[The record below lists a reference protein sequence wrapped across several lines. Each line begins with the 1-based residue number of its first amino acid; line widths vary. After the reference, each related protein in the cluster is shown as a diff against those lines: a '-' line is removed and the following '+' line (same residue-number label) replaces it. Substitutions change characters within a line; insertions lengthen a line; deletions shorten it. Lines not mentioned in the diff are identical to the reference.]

1 MVSIFLL
8 NVQQQLTVS
17 SQVFNHAETSLTV
30 SNRSIKIV
38 LLAMLVHTEAL
49 KVDIPPGA
57 ELRLNRTGNVNRRLH
72 GELLHPALHNRKLDR
87 NHTRHLN
94 GATERNLAIAL
105 REMQI
110 PNRELGPLDMHRKVN
125 LAAARQVFDVAV
137 AAVLRATGDRAGA
150 LVADFLFDVV
160 ARGSGVHILGL
171 RRLCDVA
178 VHVRARFDQAAFA
191 LVPSCEDFG
200 GGRAAEDAWVD
211 EAGEFDAWDVAGG
224 AVDSFEVPD
233 CFCSGLVWVSPCEL
247 LLGEVLFSLTAWGRS
262 RPGIHLSSNV
272 SNMDGRRKTD
282 HLSHLHSFS
291 RRCQ

>member
-1 MVSIFLL
+1 
-8 NVQQQLTVS
+8 
-17 SQVFNHAETSLTV
+17 
-30 SNRSIKIV
+30 
-38 LLAMLVHTEAL
+38 MLVHTEAL

-94 GATERNLAIAL
+94 SATERNLAIAL

-137 AAVLRATGDRAGA
+137 AAVLRATRDRAGA